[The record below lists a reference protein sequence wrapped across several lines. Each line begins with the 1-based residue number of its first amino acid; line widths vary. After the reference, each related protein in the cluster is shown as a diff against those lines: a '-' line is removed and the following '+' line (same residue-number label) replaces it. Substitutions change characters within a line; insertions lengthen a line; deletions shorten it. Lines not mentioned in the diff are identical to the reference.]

1 MNTDQEFEIIK
12 EFAEANENLF
22 PDGGKV
28 LLNRSKKIDYFSDKH
43 LEQLKVGFVKSR
55 KFQITEVSTVP
66 DEAVYFYIKEK
77 LKKTDD
83 EIELIKESHN
93 IGMGVED
100 LIGHTLEEYI
110 YDQAKAQDWIWCS
123 GNIIRSIDFIKKE
136 IDGENIKWQM
146 LQVKNSD
153 NSENSSSKK
162 VRKGTPI
169 KMWFRRFSK
178 KYVYNWEELHVLMG
192 STDLSEENFL
202 KFLDNKA

>member
-1 MNTDQEFEIIK
+1 MNTDEEFEIIK

-55 KFQITEVSTVP
+55 KFQNSEVSTVP

-136 IDGENIKWQM
+136 IDGKNIKWKM

-153 NSENSSSKK
+153 NSENSSSRK
-162 VRKGTPI
+162 VREGTPI
-169 KMWFRRFSK
+169 QHWFRRFSK
-178 KYVYNWEELHVLMG
+178 RKSYNWENLNTIIGLNN
-192 STDLSEENFL
+192 LSEESFL
-202 KFLDNKA
+202 SYLKEKI